1 MNKEEKFVI
10 EEKLNQEFIFEFI
23 KLRHNLGLTQQQMAN
38 KSNVL
43 RDKIAKIEA
52 GIYPPN
58 IKSLFKILGPLGYTI
73 KIEKIDNKN
82 SQISVENT
90 WLYYG
95 VVNTLEKNNIKMIEE
110 IKNVIISSRNKVA
123 YEVNKTMLL
132 AYWNVGRTI
141 VENEQ
146 NSNIKNY
153 KYMI

>member
-90 WLYYG
+90 
-95 VVNTLEKNNIKMIEE
+95 
-110 IKNVIISSRNKVA
+110 
-123 YEVNKTMLL
+123 
-132 AYWNVGRTI
+132 
-141 VENEQ
+141 
-146 NSNIKNY
+146 
-153 KYMI
+153 